1 MIETPTQTDRAE
13 HLVEL
18 LRAELEGYGEL
29 LSLLNAQQQGILR
42 REPEAVSAHASD
54 VDEASE
60 RASALRS
67 SREAWVRECVV
78 EAGLDAEA
86 TVHDWLPF
94 CPRASQPLIEG
105 LVDEIN
111 RTLDRSQ
118 QRARQNQ
125 VLLARAIQTIEQIV
139 RLIQPDVG
147 TRTYTRQGQMSHRG
161 PVAAGGRI
169 LGTV

>member
-1 MIETPTQTDRAE
+1 MIETLTQNDRAE

-18 LRAELEGYGEL
+18 LRSELEGYGAL
-29 LSLLNAQQQGILR
+29 LALLNQQQSEILER
-42 REPEAVSAHASD
+42 RPEALTEQVVV

-60 RASALRS
+60 RAARRRHE
-67 SREAWVRECVV
+67 REDWVRACVL
-78 EAGLDAEA
+78 EAGLEEEA
-86 TVHDWLPF
+86 SVHEWLPF
-94 CPRASQPLIEG
+94 CPVASRPLVEG

-125 VLLARAIQTIEQIV
+125 ILLARAIQTIEQIV
-139 RLIQPDVG
+139 RLIQPDAG
-147 TRTYTRQGQMSHRG
+147 TRTYSRKGQMNQRG
-161 PVAAGGRI
+161 PVHGGGRI